1 MFVTAS
7 QEHEKEYSSDE
18 EELQRHMIWEAN
30 KNYVDNHNQHNDVF
44 GFTLAMNLFADL
56 VFFFFFFFTG

>member
-1 MFVTAS
+1 MSRYSAS

-30 KNYVDNHNQHNDVF
+30 KNYVDNHNQHTDVF
-44 GFTLAMNLFADL
+44 GFTLVMNQFADL
-56 VFFFFFFFTG
+56 VFKFTS